1 MPQELLKN
9 TVYIYTDGCC
19 KGNPGPGG
27 YGCILKYKY
36 KIKEFKG
43 GEKKSTNN
51 RMELTAAIVA
61 LSALKKPSP
70 VVLTTDSQYLHKG
83 MTEWVHSWIKRNW
96 ITKDKKP
103 VKNKELWK
111 KLLELSQKHGV
122 TWKWIKGHNGHP
134 ENERCDELANEAI
147 HLL

>member
-1 MPQELLKN
+1 MTEN

-27 YGCILKYKY
+27 YGCILKYND

-43 GEKKSTNN
+43 GEKISTNN

-61 LSALKKPSP
+61 LNALKKPSR
-70 VVLTTDSQYLHKG
+70 VVLTTDSQYLHNG
-83 MTEWVHSWIKRNW
+83 MTKWVHSWIKRNW

-103 VKNKELWK
+103 VKNKELWE
-111 KLLELSQKHGV
+111 KLLKLSQKHGV

-147 HLL
+147 HSL

>member
-1 MPQELLKN
+1 MPQELSKN
-9 TVYIYTDGCC
+9 IVYIYTDGCC

-27 YGCILKYKY
+27 YGCILKYKD
-36 KIKEFKG
+36 KIKELKG

-51 RMELTAAIVA
+51 KMELTAAIMA
-61 LSALKKPSP
+61 LSALKNPTR
-70 VVLTTDSQYLHKG
+70 VVLTTDSQYLLNG
-83 MTEWVHSWIKRNW
+83 MTKWIHGWMKRGW

-103 VKNKELWK
+103 VKNKELWE
-111 KLLELSQKHGV
+111 KLLELSQKHEV

-147 HLL
+147 KSV

>member
-1 MPQELLKN
+1 MTEN
-9 TVYIYTDGCC
+9 IVYIYTDGCC

-27 YGCILKYKY
+27 YGCILKYED
-36 KIKEFKG
+36 KIKELKG

-61 LSALKKPSP
+61 LNALKKPSR
-70 VVLTTDSQYLHKG
+70 VILTTDSQYLQKG
-83 MTEWVHSWIKRNW
+83 MTEWIHGWIKRDW

-111 KLLELSQKHGV
+111 RLLRLSQKHGV
-122 TWKWIKGHNGHP
+122 TWEWIKGHNGHP
-134 ENERCDELANEAI
+134 ENERCDELANEA
-147 HLL
+147 LDSLK

>member
-1 MPQELLKN
+1 LTEN

-27 YGCILKYKY
+27 YGCILKYND

-43 GEKKSTNN
+43 GEKISTNN

-61 LSALKKPSP
+61 LNALKKPSR
-70 VVLTTDSQYLHKG
+70 VVLTTDSQYLQNG
-83 MTEWVHSWIKRNW
+83 MTKWINSWIKRDW
-96 ITKDKKP
+96 LTKDKKP

-111 KLLELSQKHGV
+111 ELLGLSQKHGV
-122 TWKWIKGHNGHP
+122 TWKWVKGHNGHP

-147 HLL
+147 HSL